1 MVSCILQLGS
11 KKTLSIVANRQLI
24 VYTEFG
30 EMSEIPAFLYKIGV
44 DELII
49 YCQGSLA
56 LQVPDDAY
64 KVSLFEIQKSPMYS
78 VISEKDVMFIIS
90 LAKALGIPK
99 VSAVGY
105 TDFIKYKFRNKERV
119 IVVDSYLRN
128 YAVFCIENGEFLDF
142 KRCSAVNL
150 KRKIGSFMKEFK
162 CPVISITDSY
172 DIIDFKEMLDNSDN
186 IPKFIMSDIEYIPY
200 CLKDV
205 GVDLVKPA
213 MNPGN
218 PSDWVDEKRKQKE
231 EETKPAV
238 EDSPED
244 LLNAYENACEGKVD
258 FQKIDGGESDLF
270 SQVEDEQDKENESS
284 LRQAEEI
291 IQEEQ
296 EETIRRNILERK
308 NDVSFINKIV
318 KISIIVL
325 LGLIALFIILAFV
338 FNSKANSEKEK
349 FSIAKEKYK
358 SVYVLDDYLSG
369 NSNSNPM
376 IAISTAYSNLKD
388 LDVCNLNYA
397 YGNTS
402 VTVQY
407 KKSEG
412 QENVKNK
419 VDSAVPVKETALMS
433 SYKVNNEEYEKSQFR
448 ISFS

>member
-1 MVSCILQLGS
+1 MMVSCILQLGS

-44 DELII
+44 DELVI

-78 VISEKDVMFIIS
+78 VISEKDVMFIIN

-105 TDFIKYKFRNKERV
+105 TDFVKYKFRNKERV
-119 IVVDSYLRN
+119 IVVDSYLKN
-128 YAVFCIENGEFLDF
+128 YAIFCIENGEFLDF

-172 DIIDFKEMLDNSDN
+172 DIIDFKEMLDNSNN
-186 IPKFIMSDIEYIPY
+186 IPKLIMSEIEFIPF

-205 GVDLVKPA
+205 GVDLVRPA

-218 PSDWVDEKRKQKE
+218 PSDWVDEKKE
-231 EETKPAV
+231 EPKQVVEET
-238 EDSPED
+238 PED
-244 LLNAYENACEGKVD
+244 LLNAFETADDGKVD

-270 SQVEDEQDKENESS
+270 SQVEDEQSKENESS

-291 IQEEQ
+291 IQEAQ
-296 EETIRRNILERK
+296 EKEVERNILERK
-308 NDVSFINKIV
+308 KDVSFLNRV
-318 KISIIVL
+318 MKISIIALAVAIIL
-325 LGLIALFIILAFV
+325 LIILAIV
-338 FNSKANSEKEK
+338 FSSKANSEKEK
-349 FSIAKEKYK
+349 YSIAKEKYK
-358 SVYVLDDYLSG
+358 SVYVLNDYLSG
-369 NSNSNPM
+369 NNNSNPM

-412 QENVKNK
+412 QENVKK
-419 VDSAVPVKETALMS
+419 LIDSVVPVKETALMS

>member
-11 KKTLSIVANRQLI
+11 KKTLSIVSNRQLI

-64 KVSLFEIQKSPMYS
+64 KLSLFEIQKSPMYS

-105 TDFIKYKFRNKERV
+105 TDFVKYKFRNKERV
-119 IVVDSYLRN
+119 IVVDSYLKN
-128 YAVFCIENGEFLDF
+128 YAIFCIENGEFLDF

-172 DIIDFKEMLDNSDN
+172 DIIDFREMFDNCEN
-186 IPKFIMSDIEYIPY
+186 IPKFIMPEIEFIPY

-218 PSDWVDEKRKQKE
+218 PSDWVDEKKNEPKE
-231 EETKPAV
+231 EIV
-238 EDSPED
+238 EESPED
-244 LLNAYENACEGKVD
+244 LLNSYENTDEGKVD

-270 SQVEDEQDKENESS
+270 SQVEDEISKENESS

-291 IQEEQ
+291 IQEAQ
-296 EETIRRNILERK
+296 EKAIEENIKERK
-308 NDVSFINKIV
+308 RDVTFLNKVI
-318 KISIIVL
+318 KISIIAIT
-325 LGLIALFIILAFV
+325 IAIILFIILAIV

-349 FSIAKEKYK
+349 YSIAKEKYK
-358 SVYVLDDYLSG
+358 SVYVLNDYLGG

-402 VTVQY
+402 VTIQY

-412 QENVKNK
+412 QENVKNI
-419 VDSAVPVKETALMS
+419 VNSVVPVKETALMS